1 MKILGLK
8 RPNREM
14 GPSAGVA
21 NKNTGF
27 TSLTCSQIQLYDNAE
42 YCCSIFSSLGFSKLI
57 KMTGMN
63 LKELANVFLVSFFV
77 YSALIVQIPL
87 FQLFL

>member
-1 MKILGLK
+1 
-8 RPNREM
+8 M
-14 GPSAGVA
+14 GPSARVA

-27 TSLTCSQIQLYDNAE
+27 TSLASSRIQLYDNAE

-63 LKELANVFLVSFFV
+63 LKELANVFLVFFFL